1 MYKRLIV
8 LVFVVSLAL
17 MASYAYAEGEGRW
30 KAKGHHWDFEKKVVH
45 KAMLLIK
52 NQEELGLTDEQ
63 VKKIKDLKIATK
75 KDVIKKKADIE
86 ILGLDIKAALWE
98 DTVDLNAINDLIDKK
113 YDLKKEK
120 TKSLVAAYVELK
132 GVLTEEQ
139 KAKLKDLCK
148 KDKK

>member
-8 LVFVVSLAL
+8 LVLVVSLAL
-17 MASYAYAEGEGRW
+17 MASYAYAEGEGYG
-30 KAKGHHWDFEKKVVH
+30 KTKGHHWDFEEKVFH

-63 VKKIKDLKIATK
+63 IKKVKDLKIATK
-75 KDVIKKKADIE
+75 KGVIKKKADIE
-86 ILGLDIKAALWE
+86 ILSLDIKAALWE
-98 DTVDLNAINDLIDKK
+98 DVVDLNALNALIDTK
-113 YDLKKEK
+113 YELKKEK

>member
-1 MYKRLIV
+1 MWKRLIV
-8 LVFVVSLAL
+8 LLLVVSFGL
-17 MASYAYAEGEGRW
+17 MASYVYAGGCE
-30 KAKGHHWDFEKKVVH
+30 KGKSDKHNMEDKVFH
-45 KAMLLIK
+45 KAMMLIK

-63 VKKIKDLKIATK
+63 IKKVKDLKIATK

-86 ILGLDIKAALWE
+86 ILGLDIKAALW
-98 DTVDLNAINDLIDKK
+98 DDVVDLNALNALIDTK
-113 YDLKKEK
+113 YELKKEK

-139 KAKLKDLCK
+139 KTKLKDLCK

>member
-1 MYKRLIV
+1 MFKRSIV
-8 LVFVVSLAL
+8 LLLVVSFGL
-17 MASYAYAEGEGRW
+17 MASYVYAEGHD
-30 KAKGHHWDFEKKVVH
+30 KAKDCKQGLEDKVFH
-45 KAMLLIK
+45 KAMTLIK

-63 VKKIKDLKIATK
+63 IKKVKDLKIATK

-98 DTVDLNAINDLIDKK
+98 DTVDLNALNALIDTK
-113 YDLKKEK
+113 YELKKEK

-139 KAKLKDLCK
+139 KTRLKDLCK

>member
-1 MYKRLIV
+1 MVKRFI
-8 LVFVVSLAL
+8 VFVLLVCFGL
-17 MASYAYAEGEGRW
+17 MASYAYAEGHG
-30 KAKGHHWDFEKKVVH
+30 KTKGHHWDFEKKVVH

-52 NQEELGLTDEQ
+52 NQEELGLTEEQ

-98 DTVDLNAINDLIDKK
+98 DTVDLSALNALIDTK
-113 YDLKKEK
+113 YELKKEK

-139 KAKLKDLCK
+139 KAKFKDLCK
-148 KDKK
+148 KAKK